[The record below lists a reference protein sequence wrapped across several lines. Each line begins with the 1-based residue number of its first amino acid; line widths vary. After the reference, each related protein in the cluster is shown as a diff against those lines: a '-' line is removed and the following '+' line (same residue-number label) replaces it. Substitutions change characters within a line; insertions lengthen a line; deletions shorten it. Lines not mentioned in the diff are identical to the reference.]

1 MIHEVLATSQENIS
15 FNSRIEITNRNASR
29 LYLLNTQS
37 RCNKMK
43 QARF

>member
-15 FNSRIEITNRNASR
+15 FNSHIEITNRNAPR
-29 LYLLNTQS
+29 LYLLNVQS

-43 QARF
+43 QSQF